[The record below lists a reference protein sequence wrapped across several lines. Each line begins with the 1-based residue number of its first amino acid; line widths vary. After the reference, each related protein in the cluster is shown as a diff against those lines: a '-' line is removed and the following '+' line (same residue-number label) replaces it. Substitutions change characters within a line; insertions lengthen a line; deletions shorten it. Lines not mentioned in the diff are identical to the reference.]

1 MRFHGLNLNLL
12 AALQVLLA
20 ERNVS
25 VAAQKLNLSQ
35 SSVSGM
41 LSRLREHYGD
51 QLLELSGRNM
61 IRTPFADSL
70 VEPLDIAMAHVER
83 LTVTTASFTP
93 SVSRRHFRIVTS
105 DYMIQ
110 TLLPHAMSLIV
121 QAAPHATVA
130 FDLPTGQSVGPL
142 SLGNFDLLIAPEQY
156 FRPPYVYELFCE
168 EDFVL
173 VGWAGNPILS
183 KPLEAPTLRTLR
195 HVGVQ
200 FPISTDPSITGYSPS
215 LAQVLLGNAG
225 YEVDVAIGL
234 PTFATAFAAIIGTDL
249 VTITHRRLAN
259 ALADRSHHI
268 VQELPIPL
276 GPLREALIYHPLRS
290 QDAGLIWLKGVLREA
305 LSRADQT
312 SPSPLAEGPT
322 SDFKG
327 SPGATTR

>member
-25 VAAQKLNLSQ
+25 VAAQKLHLSQ

-61 IRTPFADSL
+61 VRTPFADSL
-70 VEPLDIAMAHVER
+70 VEPLDIAMQHMER

-93 SVSRRHFRIVTS
+93 SVSRRQFRIVTS

-121 QAAPHATVA
+121 EAAPHVTVA
-130 FDLPTGQSVGPL
+130 FDLPAGQPGGPL
-142 SLGNFDLLIAPEQY
+142 NLGNVDLMVAPEHY
-156 FRPPYVYELFCE
+156 SKPPYVSELFCE

-183 KPLEAPTLRTLR
+183 KPLKPRTLRTLR
-195 HVGVQ
+195 HAGVQ
-200 FPISTDPSITGYSPS
+200 FPLSTDPSITGYSPS

-249 VTITHRRLAN
+249 ITITHRRLAN
-259 ALADRSHHI
+259 TLADRSHHI
-268 VQELPIPL
+268 VQDLPIPL

-290 QDAGLIWLKGVLREA
+290 QDAGLIWLKGILREA
-305 LSRADQT
+305 LGRADET
-312 SPSPLAEGPT
+312 LPSPLG
-322 SDFKG
+322 G
-327 SPGATTR
+327 SLTPDLKR